1 MAVSTVFS
9 QQIINQAWAKAESML
24 SDMDWRLD
32 HAETALSGSIGVG
45 SATVTPI
52 AGITEPNVSIP
63 LEAEGADL
71 ELFKEINAEIL
82 DKLVDLNLDYLSTYF
97 PLSAT
102 TFGLTEAKLQALLA
116 GGLTIDPAIE
126 AQIFERDRARVLD
139 ETARAT
145 SAVTD
150 QWAAKRFTIPPGAL
164 TYQVAEIQAKS
175 LDMLSAS
182 SREQAIK
189 VFEKEVE
196 MIQFAIEAAIKARQ
210 LAIGAAGDYIKTMA
224 GSQNTSYNMTQG
236 KSQAQNG
243 LINAVASL
251 YNARTNAADTIFKST
266 LANAQLQQRG
276 YEVKAEV
283 DKDIMVKR
291 GDVAVAAG
299 DALARASAAMLNNL
313 HTSVGVQGTEKL

>member
-1 MAVSTVFS
+1 MAVSEALS
-9 QQIINQAWAKAESML
+9 QQIINQAWTKAESLL

-32 HAETALSGSIGVG
+32 HAETALQGSIGV
-45 SATVTPI
+45 TVADVAPI
-52 AGITEPNVSIP
+52 ASITEPSVSIP

-71 ELFKEINAEIL
+71 TLFRQVNAEII
-82 DKLVDLNLDYLSTYF
+82 DKLAAMNLNYLSTYF

-102 TFGLTEAKLQALLA
+102 TFGLTETKIQALLA
-116 GGLTIDPAIE
+116 GGLTIDPTIE
-126 AQIFERDRARVLD
+126 AQIFERERSRVLS
-139 ETARAT
+139 EATRAT
-145 SAVTD
+145 SSVTE

-164 TYQVAEIQAKS
+164 TYQVAEIQAKV
-175 LDMLSAS
+175 LDALSAS

-210 LAIGAAGDYIKTMA
+210 VAIGAAGDYIKTMA
-224 GSQNTSYNMTQG
+224 SSQNTSYQMTQS

-243 LINAVASL
+243 LISAVASL
-251 YNARTNAADTIFKST
+251 TNARTAAADTIFKSN
-266 LANAQLQQRG
+266 LAKAQLQQRG
-276 YEVKAEV
+276 FEVKAEV
-283 DKDIMVKR
+283 DKAIMQKR